1 MTRSKV
7 ERPAREARGRQL
19 RPRLEPDR
27 AEIRTA
33 QVPVRGGLEGHAD
46 TAQRGLAVGLP
57 SSCTPT
63 GKPSAVKP
71 AGSARPDALT

>member
-7 ERPAREARGRQL
+7 ERLAREARGRQL

-46 TAQRGLAVGLP
+46 TAQRGLAVGAAQQLHAD
-57 SSCTPT
+57 
-63 GKPSAVKP
+63 GQAVGGET